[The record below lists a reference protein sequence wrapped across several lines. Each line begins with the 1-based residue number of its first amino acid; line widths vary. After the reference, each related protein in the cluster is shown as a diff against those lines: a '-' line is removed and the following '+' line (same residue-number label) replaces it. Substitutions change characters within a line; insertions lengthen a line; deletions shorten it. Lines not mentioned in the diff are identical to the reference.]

1 MMSGKS
7 KQNSRPAWRITVP
20 ALVGFAALA
29 MLVGGLGVWAIKTR
43 LAGAIVSSG
52 VIEVQ
57 SNRQVV
63 EHLDGGVVGEIFVR
77 DGDVV
82 AEGDLLLR
90 LDDTFLSS
98 EQTIVESQLFELLAR
113 RARLEAERDGANS
126 EQLAVRLQEVQE
138 EYNVPP
144 ELIAGQQRLFDARLE
159 TLAKQTEQLGK
170 QRIQIESEIEGTQAQ
185 LVSLRRQ
192 VELFQDELEDQQ
204 SLLNRGLTQAS
215 RVLALQREEVSLTGE
230 IGRLEAAVARL
241 KGQIASTEIQ
251 ILELTSTRRE
261 EAITTLRDVQT
272 QVSEL
277 SERRLSLTERLSRLD
292 IRAPVTG
299 SVYDSQVFA
308 LQSVIQPGEPMM
320 YVVPQ
325 DTPLLVA
332 ARVDAIH
339 VDQLHV
345 GQPVALR
352 FPAFNQRDTPELDG
366 YVVNVSADTF
376 TDEQTGFTFY
386 RAEVAPEDG
395 QIERLNGQELL
406 PGMPVETM
414 IKTDERTPLSYLVKP
429 MADYFNRAFRE

>member
-1 MMSGKS
+1 MK
-7 KQNSRPAWRITVP
+7 IP
-20 ALVGFAALA
+20 ALVGFLALFL
-29 MLVGGLGVWAIKTR
+29 LVGGLGYWAVKTR

-63 EHLDGGVVGEIFVR
+63 EHPDGGVVGEIFVR

-82 AEGDLLLR
+82 SSGDMLLR

-98 EQTIVESQLFELLAR
+98 EQTIVEAQLFELLVR
-113 RARLEAERDGANS
+113 RARLEAERDGLTPA
-126 EQLAVRLQEVQE
+126 ELTTQLTEVQK
-138 EYNVPP
+138 EYGIGAD
-144 ELIAGQQRLFDARLE
+144 LIAGQQNLFEARLE
-159 TLAKQTEQLGK
+159 TLSRQDEQLRK
-170 QRIQIESEIEGTQAQ
+170 QVVQIESEIEGTQAQ

-192 VELFQDELEDQQ
+192 VELIEDELEDQQ
-204 SLLNRGLTQAS
+204 SLLNRGLTQTS
-215 RVLALQREEVSLTGE
+215 RVLALQREEASLNGE

-241 KGQIASTEIQ
+241 RGQIASTEIQ
-251 ILELTSTRRE
+251 IVELTATRRE
-261 EAITTLRDVQT
+261 EAITTLRDVQA
-272 QVSEL
+272 QVAEL
-277 SERRLSLTERLSRLD
+277 SERRLSLSERLTRLD

-299 SVYDSQVFA
+299 RVYGSQVFA
-308 LQSVIQPGEPMM
+308 LQSVVQPGEPMM
-320 YVVPQ
+320 YIVPQ

-352 FPAFNQRDTPELDG
+352 FPAFNQRETPELDG
-366 YVVNVSADTF
+366 QVYNVSADTF
-376 TDEQTGFTFY
+376 TDEQSGFTFY
-386 RAEVAPEDG
+386 RAEVELNDG
-395 QIERLNGQELL
+395 QIDRLNGQELL
-406 PGMPVETM
+406 PGMPVEAL

>member
-1 MMSGKS
+1 M
-7 KQNSRPAWRITVP
+7 RVP
-20 ALVGFAALA
+20 AFVGFLALA
-29 MLVGGLGVWAIKTR
+29 LLVGGLGYWAVETR

-63 EHLDGGVVGEIFVR
+63 EHPDGGVVGEIFVR

-82 AEGDLLLR
+82 ASGDMLLR

-98 EQTIVESQLFELLAR
+98 EQTIVEAQLFELLVR
-113 RARLEAERDGANS
+113 RARLEAERDGLTTA
-126 EQLAVRLQEVQE
+126 ELAALLSKVQH
-138 EYNVPP
+138 EYDIDAD
-144 ELIAGQQRLFDARLE
+144 LISGQQNLFDARLE
-159 TLAKQTEQLGK
+159 TLSRQDEQLRK
-170 QRIQIESEIEGTQAQ
+170 QVVQIESEIEGTQAQ

-192 VELFQDELEDQQ
+192 VELIEDELEDQQ
-204 SLLNRGLTQAS
+204 SLLNRGLTQTS
-215 RVLALQREEVSLTGE
+215 RVLALQREEASLNGE

-241 KGQIASTEIQ
+241 RGQIASTEIQ
-251 ILELTSTRRE
+251 IVELTATRRE
-261 EAITTLRDVQT
+261 EAITTLRDVQA
-272 QVSEL
+272 QVAEL
-277 SERRLSLTERLSRLD
+277 SERRLSLSERLTRLD

-299 SVYDSQVFA
+299 RVYGSQVFA
-308 LQSVIQPGEPMM
+308 LQSVVQPGEPMM

-352 FPAFNQRDTPELDG
+352 FPAFNQRETPELDG
-366 YVVNVSADTF
+366 QVYNVSADTF
-376 TDEQTGFTFY
+376 TDEQSGFTFY
-386 RAEVAPEDG
+386 RAEVELNDG
-395 QIERLNGQELL
+395 QIDRLNGQELL
-406 PGMPVETM
+406 PGMPVEAL

>member
-1 MMSGKS
+1 MAKKTTK
-7 KQNSRPAWRITVP
+7 KQAQAWSMKIP

-29 MLVGGLGVWAIKTR
+29 ILVGGLGLWAVKTR

-63 EHLDGGVVGEIFVR
+63 EHPDGGVVGEIFVR

-82 AEGDLLLR
+82 ASGEMLLR

-98 EQTIVESQLFELLAR
+98 EQTIVEAQLFELLTR
-113 RARLEAERDGANS
+113 RVRLQAERDGLS
-126 EQLAVRLQEVQE
+126 SQELAARLHEVQT
-138 EYNVPP
+138 EYSIDLD
-144 ELIAGQQRLFDARLE
+144 LIEGQQNLFDARVE
-159 TLAKQTEQLGK
+159 TLSKQQEQLNK
-170 QRIQIESEIEGTQAQ
+170 QLVQIESEIEGTQAQ

-192 VELFQDELEDQQ
+192 VELIEDELEDQQ
-204 SLLNRGLTQAS
+204 SLLKRGLTQTS
-215 RVLALQREEVSLTGE
+215 RVLALQREEASLTGE

-251 ILELTSTRRE
+251 IVELTATRRE
-261 EAITTLRDVQT
+261 EAITTLRDVQA
-272 QVSEL
+272 QVAEL
-277 SERRLSLTERLSRLD
+277 SERRLSLSERLTRLD
-292 IRAPVTG
+292 IRAPVSGT
-299 SVYDSQVFA
+299 VYGSQVFA
-308 LQSVIQPGEPMM
+308 LQSVVQPGEPMM

-352 FPAFNQRDTPELDG
+352 FPAFNQRETPELDG
-366 YVVNVSADTF
+366 QVKNVSADTF
-376 TDEQTGFTFY
+376 TDEKSGFTFY
-386 RAEVAPEDG
+386 RAEVVMNDG
-395 QIERLNGQELL
+395 ELDRLNGQELL
-406 PGMPVETM
+406 PGMPVETL